1 MEEYQKAI
9 KHILDHGLVKKDR
22 TGVGTLSI
30 FGMQMRYNLR
40 DGFPAVTTKKLAF
53 RQVVSELLWFIEGST
68 NERRLAEILYGP
80 DFTNKSTIWTANAD
94 AQGVALGYQNDESVK
109 ELGPVYGKQWRDF
122 GGVDQLT
129 KVIEQIKRTPDSR
142 RLIVS
147 AWNPAEIEK
156 MALPPC
162 HVMYQFAVANGKLS
176 CMMTQ
181 RSADLFLGS
190 PFNIASY
197 ALLTHMVAQVCDLEV
212 GDLIYSIGDA
222 HLYLN
227 HIDQANELISREPMV
242 RPNLWLNP
250 DVKNIED
257 FRMEDIR
264 LEGYVSHPSISA
276 PMAV

>member
-1 MEEYQKAI
+1 MKQYLEVLSQ
-9 KHILDHGLVKKDR
+9 ILNDGDVKTDR
-22 TGVGTLSI
+22 TGTGTLSI

-122 GGVDQLT
+122 GGVDQLA

-147 AWNPAEIEK
+147 AWNPTEIEK

-222 HLYLN
+222 HCYTN
-227 HIDQANELISREPMV
+227 HLSQAAELLTRDPLPL
-242 RPNLWLNP
+242 PNLWLNP
-250 DVKNIED
+250 EVKNIED
-257 FRMEDIR
+257 FKMEDIR
-264 LEGYVSHPSISA
+264 LEGYVSHPPISA